1 VAARAFLLL
10 RRLIGSRE
18 QNSLKLTSC
27 TILKNRLSGLFHKKV
42 HSLWNRHHSQE
53 QAFRPVPQENSLFV
67 EQAGKPVHKKLI
79 ENGATSQFKIDL
91 TVNDKNLEETVW
103 RYLCI
108 AKESGAA
115 IAKNSL
121 LAVKN
126 DA

>member
-1 VAARAFLLL
+1 VAARTSLLL
-10 RRLIGSRE
+10 RRLICSRE

-27 TILKNRLSGLFHKKV
+27 TILRNRQDACEAKSEFSRFTGIL
-42 HSLWNRHHSQE
+42 
-53 QAFRPVPQENSLFV
+53 
-67 EQAGKPVHKKLI
+67 PVHKKLI

-91 TVNDKNLEETVW
+91 TVNDKDLEETVG
-103 RYLCI
+103 RYFCI

-115 IAKNSL
+115 LAKSSL

>member
-1 VAARAFLLL
+1 MPSFSPSSTPPKNSTRVLYLTC
-10 RRLIGSRE
+10 GSADFPTTTPPDWLPGAK
-18 QNSLKLTSC
+18 QFKTH
-27 TILKNRLSGLFHKKV
+27 IL
-42 HSLWNRHHSQE
+42 HHSRLTGFL
-53 QAFRPVPQENSLFV
+53 ASQENLLFV

-79 ENGATSQFKIDL
+79 ENGATSQFKINL
-91 TVNDKNLEETVW
+91 TVNDKDREETVW

>member
-1 VAARAFLLL
+1 MPSFSPSSTPPKNSTRALY
-10 RRLIGSRE
+10 
-18 QNSLKLTSC
+18 LTCDSADFP
-27 TILKNRLSGLFHKKV
+27 TTAPRDWLPGAKQFKTHIL
-42 HSLWNRHHSQE
+42 HHSQE
-53 QAFRPVPQENSLFV
+53 QARACSTKSEFSCGTGIL
-67 EQAGKPVHKKLI
+67 PVHKKLI

-91 TVNDKNLEETVW
+91 TVNGKDLEETVE
-103 RYLCI
+103 RYLCL